1 MLGTLLKSLFSRG
14 SGPVLARA
22 AFDAGVSES
31 QEGNDAAAAESFER
45 ALALDPASGEY
56 HYLAGISHL
65 RLGRPDQARSRLESA
80 LALDPTLPRLH
91 MILAGISMPGPF
103 YVDLLSKIHG
113 HLRPRTYVEVGVETG
128 QTLCL
133 VLPETRAIGID
144 PEPGLSHALSARTTV
159 QAMTSDEYFA
169 THDVQAE
176 LGGLPIDLAFI
187 DGMHHFEFAL
197 RDFINIEKLCTPRST
212 ILIHDCYPLD
222 RFTSERERRV
232 EFWSGDIW
240 RFMLALRK
248 YRPDLQLH
256 TVATAPTG
264 LGVARRLDPRSRLL
278 EEKFDQIVRE
288 SLALDYSVLDTD
300 KAGKLALYP
309 NDWEKIKTILQ

>member
-1 MLGTLLKSLFSRG
+1 MQETAPKTLSSRG
-14 SGPVLARA
+14 SDPMLARA
-22 AFDAGVSES
+22 AFDAGVGES
-31 QEGNDAAAAESFER
+31 RKGDHAAAAESFDR
-45 ALALDPASGEY
+45 ALALDPAKGEY
-56 HYLAGISHL
+56 HYFAGISYL
-65 RLGRPDQARSRLESA
+65 RLGRLDLARSRCQAA
-80 LALDPTLPRLH
+80 LALDPTIPTLP
-91 MILAGISMPGPF
+91 MILSQLEMPGTF
-103 YVDLLSKIHG
+103 YTDLLPMIHA

-133 VLPETRAIGID
+133 ALPDTRAIGID
-144 PEPGLSHALSARTTV
+144 PEPKICHALSAGTTLH
-159 QAMTSDEYFA
+159 AMTSDEYFA
-169 THDVQAE
+169 GHDVQAE

-248 YRPDLQLH
+248 YRPDLRLH
-256 TVATAPTG
+256 TVAAAPTG
-264 LGVARRLDPRSRLL
+264 LGVARGLDPQSRVL
-278 EEKFDQIVRE
+278 EENLDQIVRE
-288 SLALDYSVLDTD
+288 FLALDYSVLDTD

-309 NDWEKIKTILQ
+309 NDWEKIKAILQ

>member
-1 MLGTLLKSLFSRG
+1 MLGTLLKNLFSRG
-14 SGPVLARA
+14 GGPVLARA
-22 AFDAGVSES
+22 AFDAGVGES
-31 QEGNDAAAAESFER
+31 RKGDHAAAAENFER
-45 ALALDPASGEY
+45 ALALDSSNGEY
-56 HYLAGISHL
+56 HYLAGLSHL
-65 RLGRPDQARSRLESA
+65 RLGKLELARSRLESA
-80 LALDPTLPRLH
+80 HALDPT
-91 MILAGISMPGPF
+91 ISGPQMLLSQMHMPGPF
-103 YVDLLSKIHG
+103 YIDLLSKIHG

-133 VLPETRAIGID
+133 VLPDTRAIGID
-144 PEPGLSHALSARTTV
+144 PEPKICHALSAGTTLHT
-159 QAMTSDEYFA
+159 MTSDEYFA
-169 THDVQAE
+169 GHDVQAE

-222 RFTSERERRV
+222 RFTSERERHV

-240 RFMLALRK
+240 RFMLVLRK
-248 YRPDLQLH
+248 YRPDLRLH

-264 LGVARRLDPRSRLL
+264 LGVARGLDPQSRVL
-278 EEKFDQIVRE
+278 EENFDPIVRE
-288 SLALDYSVLDTD
+288 FLALDYSVLDTD

-309 NDWEKIKTILQ
+309 NDWEKIKALLQ

>member
-1 MLGTLLKSLFSRG
+1 MLGALLKNLLSRG

-91 MILAGISMPGPF
+91 MILAGIRMPGPF

-144 PEPGLSHALSARTTV
+144 PEPVLSHALSARTTV

-197 RDFINIEKLCTPRST
+197 RDFINIEKNCAPRST
-212 ILIHDCYPLD
+212 ILIHDCYPFD
-222 RFTSERERRV
+222 RFTAERERHV
-232 EFWSGDIW
+232 VFWSGDIW

-248 YRPDLQLH
+248 YRPDLRLH
-256 TVATAPTG
+256 TLAAAPTG
-264 LGVARRLDPRSRLL
+264 LGVARGLDPQSRVL
-278 EEKFDQIVRE
+278 EERFDEIVRE
-288 SLALDYSVLDTD
+288 FLALDYSVLDAD
-300 KAGKLALYP
+300 KAGKLALHP
-309 NDWEKIKTILQ
+309 NDWVRIEAILQ